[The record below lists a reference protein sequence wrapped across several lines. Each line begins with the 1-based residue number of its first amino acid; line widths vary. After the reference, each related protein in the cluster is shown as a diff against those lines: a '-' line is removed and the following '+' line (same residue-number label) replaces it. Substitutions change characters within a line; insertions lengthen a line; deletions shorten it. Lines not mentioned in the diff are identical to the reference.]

1 MPIRSLAEC
10 VRVARSLSSLPASH
24 RGCYSINSS
33 ASVSIDGD
41 TAIPSVALDL
51 VEFEFGRLLD
61 LGTSGGGKPLISWFM
76 QRGS

>member
-1 MPIRSLAEC
+1 MPAPPRRCDDALATMSTRH
-10 VRVARSLSSLPASH
+10 VIGGLFDHL
-24 RGCYSINSS
+24 S

-61 LGTSGGGKPLISWFM
+61 LGTSGGGKPLIS
-76 QRGS
+76 